1 MHSNHAEAGIDHPA
15 ISIKNLSKS
24 DKNTQALNN
33 LSLNIPFGCFYA
45 LLGPNGAGKSSLIR
59 ILATLM
65 GSDSGEVWINGIDAL
80 KKPREA
86 RTQIGYVAQESSLD
100 KILTGYE
107 HLIFTADLHHL
118 PRKIKK
124 ERIDEVIEQ
133 LNMSEWVYRR
143 TKTYSGGMRRR
154 LELGCALLH
163 KPKIFILDEPSVGLD
178 PESRQ
183 LIWEVLKAS
192 VENGQTVL
200 LSTHQL
206 QEVEQL
212 ADQLAILDHGKL
224 IAAGKPKTLK
234 EKIGGQKLT
243 LRIREFS
250 NQTEAKATSDALIR
264 RADIDNIII
273 NPSQGYSLTLITAKE
288 ANSDEI
294 VNEVQKQGFPIFSCA
309 RSSISIDDIYL
320 KATGSTIADAEL
332 SALGARDLRKE
343 RKEAMR

>member
-1 MHSNHAEAGIDHPA
+1 MPKNYAEAGINRPA
-15 ISIKNLSKS
+15 ISIQNLSKRYKS
-24 DKNTQALNN
+24 SQALNN
-33 LSLNIPFGCFYA
+33 LSLTVPFGCFYA

-59 ILATLM
+59 IIATLM
-65 GSDSGEVWINGIDAL
+65 GADTGEVWINGIDAF
-80 KKPREA
+80 KHPREA

-100 KILTGYE
+100 KILTGFE
-107 HLIFTADLHHL
+107 HLTFTADLHHL
-118 PRKIKK
+118 PNKTKKI
-124 ERIDEVIEQ
+124 RIDEVIEQ
-133 LNMSEWVYRR
+133 LKMGEWIQRR

-154 LELGCALLH
+154 LELACALLN

-183 LIWEVLKAS
+183 LIWDVLKAS

-212 ADQLAILDHGKL
+212 ADQLAILDNGKL
-224 IAAGKPKTLK
+224 IAAGSPQTLK
-234 EKIGGQKLT
+234 NSIGAQKLT

-250 NQTEAKATSDALIR
+250 SQKEAKMTSDALIR
-264 RADIDNIII
+264 RADIDKIII
-273 NPSQGYSLTLITAKE
+273 NPSQGYSLTLITKEE

-294 VNEVQKQGFPIFSCA
+294 IQEVQKQGYPIFSCA
-309 RSSISIDDIYL
+309 KSSISIDDIYL

-332 SALGARDLRKE
+332 TALGTRDLRRE

>member
-1 MHSNHAEAGIDHPA
+1 MPTNYAEAGINRPA

-24 DKNTQALNN
+24 YKNTQALNN
-33 LSLNIPFGCFYA
+33 LSLTIPHGCFYA

-59 ILATLM
+59 VLATLT
-65 GSDSGEVWINGIDAL
+65 GADSGEVLINGIDAF
-80 KKPREA
+80 KDPREA

-107 HLIFTADLHHL
+107 HLTFTADLHHL
-118 PRKIKK
+118 PKK
-124 ERIDEVIEQ
+124 TKKTRVDEVIEQ
-133 LNMSEWVYRR
+133 LKMSEWIQRR

-154 LELGCALLH
+154 LELACALLN

-183 LIWEVLKAS
+183 LIWDVLKAS

-212 ADQLAILDHGKL
+212 ADQLAILDNGKL
-224 IAAGKPKTLK
+224 IAAGSPKILK
-234 EKIGGQKLT
+234 ERIGSQKLT
-243 LRIREFS
+243 LKIREFS
-250 NQTEAKATSDALIR
+250 NQSEAKATSEALLR
-264 RADIDNIII
+264 RADVDNIII
-273 NPSQGYSLTLITAKE
+273 NPSQGYSLTLITTKE

-294 VNEVQKQGFPIFSCA
+294 IHEVQKHGYPIFSCTK
-309 RSSISIDDIYL
+309 SSISIDDIYL
-320 KATGSTIADAEL
+320 QATGSTIADAEL
-332 SALGARDLRKE
+332 TALGTRDLRRE